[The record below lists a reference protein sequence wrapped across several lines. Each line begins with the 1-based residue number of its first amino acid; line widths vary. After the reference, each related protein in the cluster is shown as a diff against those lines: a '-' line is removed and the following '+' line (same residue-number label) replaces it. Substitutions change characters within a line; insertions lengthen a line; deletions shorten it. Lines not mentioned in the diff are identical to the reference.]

1 MLTSTRTLFVTMLA
15 FCGISQ
21 ASTIDIGLISFDF
34 LIPGTPGVNAF
45 NISNFT
51 GDPGTGGFALPPDF
65 PVFTS
70 LSFLFSTLT
79 LVDTTGAHVIPLGD
93 IGSGPL
99 IPPSSVQFP
108 DTDLFSKA
116 TFSATLDQTSLTLFD
131 GSTFAAA
138 SSAIE
143 AEILPSSGNSF
154 VAGTDFAVITV
165 SSSEPR
171 TFTLVSAGLGALL
184 IWALWGRRF
193 SQEDQ
198 GS

>member
-1 MLTSTRTLFVTMLA
+1 MLA

-21 ASTIDIGLISFDF
+21 ASTIDIGLISFDV

-99 IPPSSVQFP
+99 IPPSSVHFP
-108 DTDLFSKA
+108 DTALFSKA

-143 AEILPSSGNSF
+143 AVILPSSGNSF